1 MAITS
6 LLGAQTPALTGVCPE
21 GLHSA
26 PQAKSSAK
34 CSSYNFF
41 LSPPSSPFPHLLP
54 AEQLGCCF
62 PVSFIFVNT
71 LSGLE
76 NQIVSFKFN
85 LNFCLKNQPETSKR
99 IQKMHCKINDQ
110 MTSENIALLYLE
122 IWDQNSNFFYC

>member
-1 MAITS
+1 MER
-6 LLGAQTPALTGVCPE
+6 ALGVCTQ
-21 GLHSA
+21 LFTLSLSLSVA
-26 PQAKSSAK
+26 DITFFKIFPQASS
-34 CSSYNFF
+34 
-41 LSPPSSPFPHLLP
+41 LHLLP

-99 IQKMHCKINDQ
+99 IQKMHYKINDQ

-122 IWDQNSNFFYC
+122 ILDQNSNFFYC

>member
-1 MAITS
+1 MS
-6 LLGAQTPALTGVCPE
+6 LLGAQTSALDGACPG
-21 GLHSA
+21 GLHLAFYAESFTKCSWYYFFLIF
-26 PQAKSSAK
+26 PQA
-34 CSSYNFF
+34 
-41 LSPPSSPFPHLLP
+41 PSPHLFP

-99 IQKMHCKINDQ
+99 IQKMHYKINDQ
-110 MTSENIALLYLE
+110 MTSENIVLLYLE
-122 IWDQNSNFFYC
+122 ILDQNSNFFYC